1 MIDFLRGQLVHKE
14 ADYVV
19 LDVHGVGYR
28 LFCANPLTISHESG
42 KEIMLFIHHHVRED
56 AVILFGFQTREEQ
69 ALFRRLLIVSGIG
82 PRVALGILSY
92 GRPETIIAAI
102 FQEDINFLVK
112 LPGIGRKTA
121 QRIVLDLKDKLS
133 DLPMSDLAST
143 VGQIGGKTLASG
155 TSGAGGMAWHEAKQA
170 LSALGYS
177 DGEIDRIW
185 PSVQQNANAG
195 VSTDVL
201 IKQALQALFKG

>member
-1 MIDFLRGQLVHKE
+1 MIDFLRGQLVHRE

-28 LFCANPLTISHESG
+28 LFCANPLAITQESG
-42 KEIMLFIHHHVRED
+42 KEVMLFAHHHVRED

-92 GRPETIIAAI
+92 GRPETIITAI
-102 FQEDINFLVK
+102 YQEDIDFLVK

-133 DLPMSDLAST
+133 DLPMTDLASA
-143 VGQIGGKTLASG
+143 VGQSG
-155 TSGAGGMAWHEAKQA
+155 TTTAASSSRSGGLAWHEAKQA

-177 DGEIDRIW
+177 DAEIDRIW